1 MYARIAPLFTAD
13 LSVLTNYLLP
23 GAVLNGSYDERC
35 DIFSVG
41 VVAYVLL
48 SGLKPFWGSNEKM
61 AWKDRRLV
69 MIDLIKKNEYT
80 PMTGRPWK
88 DICGIAKD
96 FVRSLLQLNP
106 GDRPTPKEALH
117 SQWIIAQGCES
128 DKDVTSLALSVR
140 GEETLDQL
148 HSARHG
154 LLTLLCTKLDDDEI
168 VGLQAYAES
177 CDEGGQ
183 CTISFD
189 TLYNILLEATSCNKE
204 ELDAVFE
211 CCDTAGS
218 KINYV
223 DFFAEVLI
231 GKGRNTI
238 EKLAARLD
246 SLDVDGTRKLKSADV
261 KLIVDNILPAEMAA
275 SIWGLSKIDK
285 DDMVNTS
292 ELLSDV
298 TERYAGRHRDSIRSG
313 RTKS

>member
-80 PMTGRPWK
+80 PMTGRAWK

-128 DKDVTSLALSVR
+128 RYLSVAKR
-140 GEETLDQL
+140 
-148 HSARHG
+148 R
-154 LLTLLCTKLDDDEI
+154 
-168 VGLQAYAES
+168 
-177 CDEGGQ
+177 
-183 CTISFD
+183 
-189 TLYNILLEATSCNKE
+189 
-204 ELDAVFE
+204 
-211 CCDTAGS
+211 
-218 KINYV
+218 
-223 DFFAEVLI
+223 
-231 GKGRNTI
+231 
-238 EKLAARLD
+238 
-246 SLDVDGTRKLKSADV
+246 
-261 KLIVDNILPAEMAA
+261 
-275 SIWGLSKIDK
+275 
-285 DDMVNTS
+285 
-292 ELLSDV
+292 
-298 TERYAGRHRDSIRSG
+298 
-313 RTKS
+313 